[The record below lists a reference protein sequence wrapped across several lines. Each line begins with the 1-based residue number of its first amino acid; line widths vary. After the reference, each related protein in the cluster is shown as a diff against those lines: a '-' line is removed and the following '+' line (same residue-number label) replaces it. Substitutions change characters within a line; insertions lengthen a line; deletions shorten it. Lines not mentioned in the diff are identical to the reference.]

1 MELDKLVVKIEADLK
16 NLKAGLRSANKQVAG
31 STKGMGNSF
40 KNLGKTIDRVGMQII
55 KFGSVIG
62 TAFGAYQ
69 LTKVVGVGRQIEDLQ
84 VRLKALF
91 GTAEEGAKSFQV
103 MLKYA
108 SQVPFTLEEIQQG
121 AGNLAIVSKDAE
133 QLKNMLFLTGN
144 VASATGLDF
153 RQTAEQMQRSFSSG
167 IASADVFRE
176 RGVGAMLGFQR
187 GAEVS
192 IGETMKAF
200 EKNFGKGGQWG
211 NVTED
216 LADTM
221 TGTLS
226 MLEDKLFTFRKAVS
240 DEFTTELKK
249 QFQALNKTADESSK
263 ELQRVGTAIGRD
275 LARATQTIAENIE
288 EIIFAL
294 KALGVF
300 LASVAGIAIIRF
312 IGAMNTL
319 QKSILATIVAYEYL
333 SGVLEKVAESDREAQ
348 KEWEK
353 THKALDL
360 NSKEL
365 QDNFKQFSKLYTIMN
380 SIPTTSREITEKFET
395 IIVTEEQMKEI
406 TQEVEKT
413 FKDAGEEISDAFGDS
428 IAKGE
433 DFKTAM
439 KSIFQDV
446 VSQIISTITHILIIQ
461 PMIEKLSDSLKGLRE
476 KGSVT
481 LGGVLSGVGSAV
493 FGDMFKA
500 SGGAVMPNTPYVV
513 GEKGAELF
521 VPKQSGTII
530 PNHQMSSGGVVVNQ
544 SLNFSTG
551 VVPTVRAEVM
561 NMMPVIKEET
571 ISAVAQS
578 RSRGGSFA
586 RTFGA

>member
-275 LARATQTIAENIE
+275 LARATKTIAENIE

-353 THKALDL
+353 THKA
-360 NSKEL
+360 
-365 QDNFKQFSKLYTIMN
+365 
-380 SIPTTSREITEKFET
+380 
-395 IIVTEEQMKEI
+395 
-406 TQEVEKT
+406 
-413 FKDAGEEISDAFGDS
+413 
-428 IAKGE
+428 
-433 DFKTAM
+433 
-439 KSIFQDV
+439 
-446 VSQIISTITHILIIQ
+446 
-461 PMIEKLSDSLKGLRE
+461 
-476 KGSVT
+476 
-481 LGGVLSGVGSAV
+481 
-493 FGDMFKA
+493 
-500 SGGAVMPNTPYVV
+500 
-513 GEKGAELF
+513 
-521 VPKQSGTII
+521 
-530 PNHQMSSGGVVVNQ
+530 
-544 SLNFSTG
+544 
-551 VVPTVRAEVM
+551 
-561 NMMPVIKEET
+561 
-571 ISAVAQS
+571 
-578 RSRGGSFA
+578 
-586 RTFGA
+586 